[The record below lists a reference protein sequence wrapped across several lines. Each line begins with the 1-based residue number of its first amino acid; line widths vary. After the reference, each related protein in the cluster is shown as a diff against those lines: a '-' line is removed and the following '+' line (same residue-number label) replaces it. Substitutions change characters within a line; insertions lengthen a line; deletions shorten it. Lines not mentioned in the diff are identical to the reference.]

1 MKSVRIHPRAL
12 KYQQL
17 AAAGIMAILSVFA
30 ATPVVFAEYPDKPI
44 RWVVPS
50 TPGGATDTTTRIIAH
65 KFGEF
70 LGQSLVIEN
79 RPGASGNIGAEYVA
93 RVKPDGYTLLTC
105 IASHAGNAAL
115 TKNMPFDLS
124 RDFTPI
130 SLLVIV
136 SEMIVSHPSVPA
148 KNLRELIALAKA
160 QPDQLKYSS
169 AGVGS
174 IQHLAMELF
183 LHMTGTKMLHVPY
196 KSQAPAIT
204 DAISGYVPLTCL
216 TSLSGMPHVRA
227 GRLRAYGVSS
237 TSRMEIAPDI
247 PTIAEQGVPG
257 YEAVQWF
264 GLLGPAGMPRE
275 IVTKLHTAMV
285 RALRD
290 PEVKKRFL
298 DQGAEPKPSSSP
310 EEFGAMIRSELTRWA
325 KVVKDSGI
333 QPE

>member
-1 MKSVRIHPRAL
+1 MKSMQVHPRAW
-12 KYQQL
+12 KYQL
-17 AAAGIMAILSVFA
+17 AATVMAILIVFTAAPVAFA
-30 ATPVVFAEYPDKPI
+30 AAYPERPI

-50 TPGGATDTTTRIIAH
+50 TPGGATDTTTRIVAQ

-70 LGQSLVIEN
+70 LGQPVVVEN

-115 TKNMPFDLS
+115 NKNIPFDLA

-130 SLLVIV
+130 SMLVV
-136 SEMIVSHPSVPA
+136 VPEMIASHPSVPA
-148 KNLRELIALAKA
+148 KNLKELIALAKA

-204 DAISGYVPLTCL
+204 DALSGYVPLTCL

-247 PTIAEQGVPG
+247 PTIAEGVPG

-275 IVTKLHTAMV
+275 IVTKLHAAMV
-285 RALRD
+285 RTLQD

-298 DQGAEPKPSSSP
+298 DQGAEPAPSRSP
-310 EEFGAMIRSELTRWA
+310 EEFGAFIRSELAKWA
-325 KVVKDSGI
+325 KVVKESGI
-333 QPE
+333 Q